1 MKIVITAEIEEP
13 LTEDE
18 MIFLFD
24 ALAQCGCSEIEVEDR
39 NEN

>member
-1 MKIVITAEIEEP
+1 MMKIVITAHIEEP

-24 ALAQCGCSEIEVEDR
+24 VLAQWGCNEIEVE
-39 NEN
+39 NAE